1 MRQRA
6 IRIAAGAAASGA
18 LLVAFLLWWGEGA
31 ERAPPGRAAPPG
43 EAQQGPAV
51 STSSA
56 RDVASAPTS
65 AELGSDVTAHLANMP
80 KSLRGT
86 DVDGGLNFDADG
98 HFLPD
103 TDALSLFN
111 YFLAASGEESQA
123 RIRQRIVDHIH
134 SLLGEPAASEAVALL
149 DTYLDFRDAMRELAE
164 AGWVP
169 RDLERRW
176 QWIRELR
183 RQHFG
188 AATSAMLFG
197 QEEEVVLIDLERR
210 RVAADESLSPE
221 ERAEELNAL
230 EMRLPES
237 VRESRQRARA
247 PMLARDEVVDL
258 RAAGGSEEEVFAV
271 RELYFGREA
280 AERLSA
286 LDAKQREWRARLESY
301 RSERDALLSE
311 IEGEEPEKQHAAIED
326 LRRQHFSELEV
337 LRVRALD
344 EM

>member
-1 MRQRA
+1 VRRRA
-6 IRIAAGAAASGA
+6 IAAGAAAGGA
-18 LLVAFLLWWGEGA
+18 LLIAFLLSLGEGV
-31 ERAPPGRAAPPG
+31 ERSPAGRATSPG
-43 EAQQGPAV
+43 EAQRDSAV
-51 STSSA
+51 TPSST
-56 RDVASAPTS
+56 RDIAGTPTS
-65 AELGSDVTAHLANMP
+65 AELGSDVPAHLADMP

-86 DVDGGLNFDADG
+86 DVDGGLSVDAHG

-103 TDALSLFN
+103 TDALSLFH
-111 YFLAASGEESQA
+111 YFLAASGEEPQA

-134 SLLGEPAASEAVALL
+134 SLLQEPAASEAVALL

-164 AGWVP
+164 AGEVP

-183 RQHFG
+183 RHYFG
-188 AATSAMLFG
+188 AATSAALFG
-197 QEEEVVLIDLERR
+197 QEEEVVRIDLERR
-210 RVAADESLSPE
+210 RIATDESLSAE
-221 ERAEELNAL
+221 ERAEELYAL
-230 EMRLPES
+230 EAQLPES

-247 PMLARDEVVDL
+247 PMLARDEVEDV
-258 RAAGGSEEEVFAV
+258 RASGGSEEEVFAV
-271 RELYFGREA
+271 RERHFGREA

-286 LDAKQREWRARLESY
+286 LDAERSAWNARLESY

-311 IEGEEPEKQHAAIED
+311 IEGEEPTDQLAAIEA